1 MVGYT
6 GNTHG
11 KSSMSEELLPSSLV
25 IRGIPQHFPVG
36 EIINTEGLLA
46 CNKTPGGAE

>member
-1 MVGYT
+1 MIGQ
-6 GNTHG
+6 
-11 KSSMSEELLPSSLV
+11 KELATYQLSLV

-46 CNKTPGGAE
+46 FNKTPGGAE